1 MFPKKLFNKIKL
13 DHFFKKA
20 GRGHRLDEESSNQA
34 ISSPR
39 CEVATSSRTE
49 SEETRRAADAAI
61 ARYQQNKKGPCHPT
75 MRTHMRSDLEAS
87 IQSQQNKTDQSAS
100 PKRENSPS
108 TSVLFKCPDIG
119 PAVLP
124 KQEMNDYIREFLY
137 NQLAE
142 QPGMASA
149 LMIQTLNKNR
159 ENVKICIDILI
170 KYIDNLLNN
179 PNEEKFRRIRVN
191 NKAFKDKVSPIEGS
205 EEFLQSCGFERKT
218 LPFEDQASEVFLT
231 ISEESALNSEHLEE
245 MKGFLLS
252 AEPIRPQLDR
262 ALHVYH
268 PSRMIPNFVV
278 PDEFYNLTPAELK
291 KEQQMRTDTV
301 EKLEILRTKAMRE
314 RDEQRELR
322 RYRYTLIRI
331 RFPDGI
337 LLEGTFKATEKLP
350 ALFDFVRENLLHEW
364 LPYLLVTSIGQKLVE
379 EESTFAE
386 LGLVPSAVVNFT
398 LEEDIVS
405 DISAQQSSF
414 NKNGPFLKPKI
425 QCLIQELR

>member
-1 MFPKKLFNKIKL
+1 MIIEHIIL
-13 DHFFKKA
+13 
-20 GRGHRLDEESSNQA
+20 
-34 ISSPR
+34 
-39 CEVATSSRTE
+39 
-49 SEETRRAADAAI
+49 
-61 ARYQQNKKGPCHPT
+61 KKGFFFVFFLFKIFFLLLYFTVVCHPT
-75 MRTHMRSDLEAS
+75 MRTHVKTDLES
-87 IQSQQNKTDQSAS
+87 SVRSQQNKTDEPAS
-100 PKRENSPS
+100 TKKENPPS

-124 KQEMNDYIREFLY
+124 KQEMNDYIREFLF

-159 ENVKICIDILI
+159 ESVKLCNDILI

-191 NKAFKDKVSPIEGS
+191 NRAFKDKVSPIDGS
-205 EEFLQSCGFERKT
+205 EEFLQSCGFERKA
-218 LPFEDQASEVFLT
+218 LPFEDHPNEIFLV
-231 ISEESALNSEHLEE
+231 ISEESALDSEHLEQ
-245 MKGFLLS
+245 MKSFLLS

-268 PSRMIPNFVV
+268 PSRTVPNFVV
-278 PDEFYNLTPAELK
+278 PEEFYNLTPAELK

-331 RFPDGI
+331 RFPDGV

-350 ALFDFVRENLLHEW
+350 ALLQFVRETLLHDW
-364 LPYLLVTSIGQKLVE
+364 LPYLLVTSIGQKLEE

-386 LGLVPSAVVNFT
+386 LGLVPSAIVNFT
-398 LEEDIVS
+398 LDEDIAA
-405 DISAQQSSF
+405 DLSAQHNNF
-414 NKNGPFLKPKI
+414 NRNGPFLKPEI
-425 QCLIQELR
+425 QCLMQELW